1 MIKSNAIDLDHGTFH
16 KLTQSDGA
24 LKMRKLK
31 WQYFTLRE
39 KKKIF
44 QINL

>member
-1 MIKSNAIDLDHGTFH
+1 MMKKSNATDLDHGTFH
-16 KLTQSDGA
+16 KLTQSDGT

-39 KKKIF
+39 KNKYFK
-44 QINL
+44 

>member
-1 MIKSNAIDLDHGTFH
+1 MLLIWIMAQFH

-31 WQYFTLRE
+31 WEYFILRE
-39 KKKIF
+39 KNKYFK
-44 QINL
+44 

>member
-1 MIKSNAIDLDHGTFH
+1 MMKKSNATDLDHGTFH

-39 KKKIF
+39 KNKYFI
-44 QINL
+44 